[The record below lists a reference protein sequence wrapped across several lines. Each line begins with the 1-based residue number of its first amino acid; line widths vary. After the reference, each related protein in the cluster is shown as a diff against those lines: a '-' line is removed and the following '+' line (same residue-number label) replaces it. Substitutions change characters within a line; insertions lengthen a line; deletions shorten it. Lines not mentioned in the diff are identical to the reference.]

1 MTICFIAE
9 DASAAVNIG
18 LGASLAVGEARLLGT
33 LLGGI
38 FAAVA
43 APFILGTPGIVG
55 ASAPKWQP
63 LGFAGL
69 LAPWAALSGLFRGHV
84 SKSYAAIV
92 AAFTAAI
99 IMHGAAK
106 QASLSRALAQTG
118 CADDNG
124 DDYGDDDGDGD
135 DDDGSSSGGVWG
147 GEGLALHRIK
157 MNTVGVILLILV
169 EVSLF
174 PRPASADV
182 RGDARGDDAR
192 GDEPRTVAAALADV
206 TRSALTRL
214 LDDEGREGGEDGNE
228 KDEEKVKEG
237 GDKKGHASEQNKD
250 SGYDEGDDDD
260 DDDDDD
266 DRAEDNEDKEDGKED
281 EDYCGAVLAKA
292 AAHIALM
299 RGLLNSVSELVKKQE
314 KTLKSEFMN

>member
-1 MTICFIAE
+1 MLEWVGVWFPFIVSPRPLSSLFYFSRHHNTHTTFSCSRRNEKWTEKHWAAVTICFIAE

-69 LAPWAALSGLFRGHV
+69 LAPWAALSGLFHAV

-124 DDYGDDDGDGD
+124 DDDGDDGGDGD

-192 GDEPRTVAAALADV
+192 GVEPRTVARPSPTSRGAP
-206 TRSALTRL
+206 SAPPRRRGPR
-214 LDDEGREGGEDGNE
+214 GR
-228 KDEEKVKEG
+228 
-237 GDKKGHASEQNKD
+237 
-250 SGYDEGDDDD
+250 
-260 DDDDDD
+260 
-266 DRAEDNEDKEDGKED
+266 
-281 EDYCGAVLAKA
+281 
-292 AAHIALM
+292 
-299 RGLLNSVSELVKKQE
+299 RGWK
-314 KTLKSEFMN
+314 